1 MQRSSLRAFSTL
13 LAMLFSATQASA
25 TSVLQMNLAELT
37 ERSDVIVRG
46 SIIEIRELRVAVGG
60 GDLPALRYRVEV
72 DEAFK
77 GAVRTEKGVAIAEF
91 TTIGDFGRFAAGK
104 PLIASWPELRVG
116 QQYLLFIA
124 PPGPTGLTATMGIG
138 QGCFAISGSAVASGA
153 TSLGSS
159 PSSSSAASSPSA
171 AAGSSAS
178 AAPVP
183 EETAVNGVGNVGLFR
198 GMSAAG
204 LPSSGP
210 VAYGALA
217 ARIRTELGR

>member
-25 TSVLQMNLAELT
+25 TSVLQMNLAELA

-46 SIIEIRELRVAVGG
+46 SIIDIRELRVAVGG

-159 PSSSSAASSPSA
+159 PSSPSA